1 MREPHALIIGQRRT
15 QITKTLR
22 LLGGV
27 STQSEININR

>member
-1 MREPHALIIGQRRT
+1 MREPNALIIGQRRI

-27 STQSEININR
+27 SAQNEINISR